1 MIELKDLE
9 KALNESYNNYV
20 NAQAEI
26 KVLQRLIEAEKAKA
40 AETESSEPENV

>member
-26 KVLQRLIEAEKAKA
+26 KVLQKLIEAEKAKEQPA
-40 AETESSEPENV
+40 EEQETENV